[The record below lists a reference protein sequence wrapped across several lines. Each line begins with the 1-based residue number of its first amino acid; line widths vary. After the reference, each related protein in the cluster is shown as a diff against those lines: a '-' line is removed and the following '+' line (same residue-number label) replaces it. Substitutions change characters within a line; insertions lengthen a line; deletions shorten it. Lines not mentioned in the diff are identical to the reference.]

1 MIMYKYKFIS
11 YNGLRQSHIQSL
23 SENYE
28 INPFTNK
35 VVVIDEAHNFV
46 SRIVN
51 KLRTNNK
58 SSISLKLYEY
68 LLSAENCKIVL
79 LSGTPIINYPNEI
92 ATLYNILRG
101 YIYVLSCKL
110 IETNKKY
117 NESNLIKLLKDNNLY
132 QHIDIISYNNLTK
145 TLTITKN
152 PFNFVKSDN
161 EDKNMV
167 EFSKETIYLNAFIDK
182 LLDIFMKNNVNL
194 TYNIKNGKKQYV
206 NVEAKLCLPDDSEKF
221 KETFIDKNSNVK
233 NSEMFK
239 KRIIGL
245 TSYFRSAQEGLMPDY
260 NFKDNFKIKEIEFS
274 DFQFGIYEEA
284 RAQERTMEKKN
295 KQKRKRNQMIYM
307 MKQYQHIEFFHE
319 HFVTLY
325 FLNNILKDLC
335 LKKMKI

>member
-1 MIMYKYKFIS
+1 MSLYSPYRGLLLFHGLGSGKTCSSIAITEGLKNDKQVIVMTPASLRDNYIEELKKCGDFLYKKNQFWEFISIVENPEYLTTLSSILKLPEDYIKKNNGAWFINSKKESNFNELTYDEQEKINEQINKMIMYKYKFIS

-110 IETNKKY
+110 VETNKKY
-117 NESNLIKLLKDNNLY
+117 NESNLIKLLK
-132 QHIDIISYNNLTK
+132 II
-145 TLTITKN
+145 
-152 PFNFVKSDN
+152 
-161 EDKNMV
+161 
-167 EFSKETIYLNAFIDK
+167 IYI
-182 LLDIFMKNNVNL
+182 
-194 TYNIKNGKKQYV
+194 
-206 NVEAKLCLPDDSEKF
+206 
-221 KETFIDKNSNVK
+221 
-233 NSEMFK
+233 
-239 KRIIGL
+239 
-245 TSYFRSAQEGLMPDY
+245 
-260 NFKDNFKIKEIEFS
+260 
-274 DFQFGIYEEA
+274 
-284 RAQERTMEKKN
+284 
-295 KQKRKRNQMIYM
+295 
-307 MKQYQHIEFFHE
+307 
-319 HFVTLY
+319 
-325 FLNNILKDLC
+325 NIL
-335 LKKMKI
+335 I